1 MTRWFNL
8 AEELTVRHC
17 LRHCY
22 QCCRRRLRCFPR
34 VVCRCLQFISLVSFW
49 YVKVKKLGP
58 LISNFLRRKLFFGGG
73 GVHSLLQI
81 RPTGRGKFFPVQA
94 MKVYGGVEV

>member
-22 QCCRRRLRCFPR
+22 HCRRHLRCFPR
-34 VVCRCLQFISLVSFW
+34 VVCRCLEFISLVSFW
-49 YVKVKKLGP
+49 YVKVKKLCP
-58 LISNFLRRKLFFGGG
+58 LISNFLRRNFFYYYYF
-73 GVHSLLQI
+73 LLQI
-81 RPTGRGKFFPVQA
+81 RPTGRGKFFPVQV
-94 MKVYGGVEV
+94 MEVYGGVEV

>member
-17 LRHCY
+17 VIVSQYCHH
-22 QCCRRRLRCFPR
+22 LRCFPR

-49 YVKVKKLGP
+49 YVKMKKVDP
-58 LISNFLRRKLFFGGG
+58 LLVISLEESFFC
-73 GVHSLLQI
+73 HSLLQI
-81 RPTGRGKFFPVQA
+81 RLTGRGKFFPVQA